1 MNFREVETVGPLA
14 AKVMR
19 HNQKKKTKNYHHH
32 MVVVDDSYT
41 DETLYNLAH
50 TLKHRITRGE
60 LCNELIVIVW
70 KHSRIADLAH
80 ILGCGPQQGCP
91 LDYSG
96 KTFDQIWQIRYIYT
110 TLWMHSTRKHHFL
123 SSSATAIPSHWT
135 MFGSVQNENFDPLAF
150 SYLYHRPYHHDE
162 EEEVEGQE
170 HPDRRRRNDH
180 NLDTTGH
187 DEEGTT
193 TTRYWEDQVVA
204 YPERQHAHDTA
215 GWKMTMVSFPKPTT
229 P

>member
-1 MNFREVETVGPLA
+1 
-14 AKVMR
+14 
-19 HNQKKKTKNYHHH
+19 
-32 MVVVDDSYT
+32 
-41 DETLYNLAH
+41 
-50 TLKHRITRGE
+50 

-110 TLWMHSTRKHHFL
+110 NLWMHSTRKHHFL

-135 MFGSVQNENFDPLAF
+135 MFGSVQYEIFDPLAF
-150 SYLYHRPYHHDE
+150 SHLYHHPHHHDNDE
-162 EEEVEGQE
+162 KEEVEGQE
-170 HPDRRRRNDH
+170 HSDRRRQYH
-180 NLDTTGH
+180 NLDNTAH
-187 DEEGTT
+187 DEEGTIT
-193 TTRYWEDQVVA
+193 PRHWEDEVVA
-204 YPERQHAHDTA
+204 YRERQHARDTA
-215 GWKMTMVSFPKPTT
+215 GWKMTMVIFPKRTT